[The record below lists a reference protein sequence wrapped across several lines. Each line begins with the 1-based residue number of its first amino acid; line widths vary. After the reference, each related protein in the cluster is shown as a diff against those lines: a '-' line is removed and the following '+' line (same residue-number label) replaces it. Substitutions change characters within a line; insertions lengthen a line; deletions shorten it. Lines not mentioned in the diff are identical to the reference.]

1 MPMNSQQATNDV
13 VSLQEEVMLTSRFRD
28 PEHRLLFARAYL
40 FPNRIEFSGI
50 TMSGVFRK
58 MLLLENVEQVEWRAG
73 QVRAVNLILSLRDGS
88 TYKFWVG
95 TAGLWKYLID
105 ANMRTLSRQLT
116 AGRPAHA

>member
-1 MPMNSQQATNDV
+1 MPKNSEHATPDV
-13 VSLQEEVMLTSRFRD
+13 ASLQEDVMLASRFRD

-50 TMSGVFRK
+50 TLSGVYRK
-58 MLLLENVEQVEWRAG
+58 MLLLENVEQVEWRTG
-73 QVRAVNLILSLRDGS
+73 QIRAVNLILSLRDGS
-88 TYKFWVG
+88 TYKFWVS

-116 AGRPAHA
+116 AGPMALA

>member
-1 MPMNSQQATNDV
+1 MPKNADRATHDAVSSQED
-13 VSLQEEVMLTSRFRD
+13 VMLASRFRD

-50 TMSGVFRK
+50 TLGGVYRK

-73 QVRAVNLILSLRDGS
+73 QIRTVNLILSLRDGS
-88 TYKFWVG
+88 TYKFWVS

-116 AGRPAHA
+116 AGRPASA